1 MTDIWKKGDTSTVT
15 DLRGCYSF
23 GPTVKHSGESFS
35 EILEYFNSLQ
45 EEEDG
50 VKFTLFPPRFD
61 QELQD
66 DEQHVISTV
75 REHLVAE
82 KGGVAF
88 FQKSISN
95 LLGLKTASD
104 VVCDVIIL
112 TPTDVPYL
120 LTFAKDEETASECNR
135 AMAKLVLRR
144 LRMFVSVDFTLAF
157 GVVGVDY
164 DAQDLKLFSQRLQ
177 RLKSASTSF
186 ALRTYM
192 IMTNSKC
199 ESLVR
204 GVVAMHATAKTPT
217 ENGYITSGCKHTSKS
232 IWIMQKDA
240 FKTIYAAG

>member
-35 EILEYFNSLQ
+35 EILDYFNSLQ
-45 EEEDG
+45 EEEKG
-50 VKFTLFPPRFD
+50 VKFTLFPPKFD
-61 QELQD
+61 QELQE

-75 REHLVAE
+75 REYLVAK

-104 VVCDVIIL
+104 VICDVIIL

-120 LTFAKDEETASECNR
+120 LTFAKDKEATSRRNR
-135 AMAKLVLRR
+135 DMAKLVLRR

-157 GVVGVDY
+157 GVVGVED
-164 DAQDLKLFSQRLQ
+164 DAADVNLFSQRLQ
-177 RLKSASTSF
+177 HVKSSSTSF

-192 IMTNSKC
+192 IITNSKY

-204 GVVAMHATAKTPT
+204 GLVAMYATAKTPT
-217 ENGYITSGCKHTSKS
+217 ENGYFGNSCKHNSKS